1 MNDFDYD
8 CLEKKRLARSAFAR
22 KGTRNRKG
30 CRLPHENLTKKER
43 EALNGEVYSVSMN
56 APISWER
63 FKALTPSLQS
73 DYLNHLVEKFGV
85 GINTISKDLFG
96 LSAAGLANHIN
107 RRGLKVSPH
116 KGKISQAAYVAWYK
130 WIEGEP
136 SIAPVSEDEDKP
148 HVCTIDYEPDE
159 TKSTSDQPVFR
170 AHDYED
176 MLKECDLAK
185 KDRKISETPPYSCP
199 LQDMGI
205 NLEGTPVEIM
215 TTLANA
221 IPALLDKDKTYRF
234 SIKVDRFF
242 LTHGDRVL

>member
-1 MNDFDYD
+1 MNDFDFD

-30 CRLPHENLTKKER
+30 CRLPHENLTKKEL
-43 EALNGEVYSVSMN
+43 EKMNGEVYSVNMN
-56 APISWER
+56 SPISWER

-73 DYLNHLVEKFGV
+73 DYLNHIVEKFGV

-107 RRGLKVSPH
+107 RRGLKVSTH
-116 KGKISQAAYVAWYK
+116 KGKISQAAYDAWHK
-130 WIEGEP
+130 WLEGEP
-136 SIAPVSEDEDKP
+136 SIAPVSEDDDKP

-159 TKSTSDQPVFR
+159 TNSTSDQSVFR

-176 MLKECDLAK
+176 MLRECDLSK
-185 KDRKISETPPYSCP
+185 KDDETSETEPYPYP
-199 LQDMGI
+199 LQDL
-205 NLEGTPVEIM
+205 NLTLEGTPVEIM

-221 IPALLDKDKTYRF
+221 IPTLLDKDKTYRF
-234 SIKVDRFF
+234 SIKVDTFF
-242 LTHGDRVL
+242 LSHGDRVL